1 MVVDIYGSKE
11 VFVNEYRSL
20 LADRLLSQLDFNT
33 DREQRNLELLK
44 LRFDET
50 MLHTCQVML
59 KDITDSKRINSH
71 IQTTIEAPENGKL
84 LLLVHNCLQC
94 ISNTHIC
101 YSSDIPAII
110 VDIVLAILAIV

>member
-11 VFVNEYRSL
+11 IFVNEYRSL
-20 LADRLLSQLDFNT
+20 LADRLLSQLDFNPG
-33 DREQRNLELLK
+33 REIRNLELLK

-71 IQTTIEAPENGKL
+71 IQTTIETLENGNCFL
-84 LLLVHNCLQC
+84 LSKRNFNHSKTNLLHLRMQLKCSHC
-94 ISNTHIC
+94 HR
-101 YSSDIPAII
+101 
-110 VDIVLAILAIV
+110 

>member
-20 LADRLLSQLDFNT
+20 LADRLLSQLDFNPG
-33 DREQRNLELLK
+33 REIRNLELLK

-71 IQTTIEAPENGKL
+71 IQTTIQTPENGMWTIL
-84 LLLVHNCLQC
+84 NSFDFE
-94 ISNTHIC
+94 SNM
-101 YSSDIPAII
+101 
-110 VDIVLAILAIV
+110 ILNELFHFFQLKCSHCPR

>member
-11 VFVNEYRSL
+11 IFVNEYRSL
-20 LADRLLSQLDFNT
+20 LADRLLSQLDFNPG
-33 DREQRNLELLK
+33 REIRNLELLK

-71 IQTTIEAPENGKL
+71 IQTTIETPENGKMT
-84 LLLVHNCLQC
+84 VFHVGFR
-94 ISNTHIC
+94 STH
-101 YSSDIPAII
+101 
-110 VDIVLAILAIV
+110 LN

>member
-20 LADRLLSQLDFNT
+20 LADRLLSQLDFNPG
-33 DREQRNLELLK
+33 REIRNLELLK

-71 IQTTIEAPENGKL
+71 IQTTIETPEDGIF
-84 LLLVHNCLQC
+84 CAF
-94 ISNTHIC
+94 SIC
-101 YSSDIPAII
+101 SRVPHGFFFIFH
-110 VDIVLAILAIV
+110 L

>member
-11 VFVNEYRSL
+11 IFVNEYRSL
-20 LADRLLSQLDFNT
+20 LADRLLSQLDFNPG
-33 DREQRNLELLK
+33 REIRNLELLK

-71 IQTTIEAPENGKL
+71 IQTTIETPENGNFCAHFYLNRFQFLKL
-84 LLLVHNCLQC
+84 DL
-94 ISNTHIC
+94 
-101 YSSDIPAII
+101 I
-110 VDIVLAILAIV
+110 VFIQSKCSHCHR